1 MPVNTDENHIV
12 NNLLIIAFFLKPLEY
27 IIRSPPFILLPPHSF
42 YVYPCTEKTGF
53 YTGLSHIYILNKEVT
68 FLLLRSITISYFSGD
83 IHWHLLPF
91 LLKLYKLYKLHI
103 IFWFILYSAVSFRT
117 VALYSIASLTISMFQ
132 CSM

>member
-42 YVYPCTEKTGF
+42 YVYPCTEKMASHYITSIFLYTEKTGF
-53 YTGLSHIYILNKEVT
+53 YTGLSHIYIINKEVT

-83 IHWHLLPF
+83 IH
-91 LLKLYKLYKLHI
+91 
-103 IFWFILYSAVSFRT
+103 
-117 VALYSIASLTISMFQ
+117 
-132 CSM
+132 